1 MNKMLSVI
9 LLMLIVIGLGCSNEN
24 PETVPS
30 KNKVSE
36 NVRPTVTS
44 LAVNSPQKSSVP
56 VPKVD
61 KVTSTKNVEKVM
73 IETPT
78 PVVLLDLPPV
88 EASDVMDKLKNLW
101 LEGYQRN
108 TDLDV
113 SLDLT
118 VGSSDL
124 TQSLPLKMKGKVDKY
139 SNFEGTLDSSDSNG
153 RQSVQLITLEDKA
166 YYKFREA
173 TSWSEIPDAKA
184 LLTPYVIANILI
196 NQIKDGVYVSSEIM
210 GGVETYHLRGEIE
223 SRKFGSFIRALDGS
237 AGIFTVD
244 LWVEIGSSRLGR
256 FTAVGDLVG
265 GPSLKGPN
273 GEKVSID
280 ASIRYTAWSTDG
292 DIVIV
297 KPELPPTPN
306 NLQWESA
313 PEFEIDVERDYQ
325 AVIKIFNGGEI
336 WIDLLEDAAPVTVNN
351 FVFLSQQGYYDGITF
366 HRVIP
371 GFMAQTGDPTGTGR
385 GGPGYS
391 FQNEFH
397 PSARHDSVGT
407 VSMANAG
414 MRNGNGT
421 NGSQFFITYRDTS
434 RLDGLLPNGDEKDC
448 EVQGTSC
455 HSVFG
460 KVIKGMAIVEQIS
473 PRDPSKNGPIGDSIE
488 SIKIVIK

>member
-1 MNKMLSVI
+1 MNKLLSVI
-9 LLMLIVIGLGCSNEN
+9 LLILVAIGFGCSNEN
-24 PETVPS
+24 VPS
-30 KNKVSE
+30 E
-36 NVRPTVTS
+36 NGALENAIPTVTS
-44 LAVNSPQKSSVP
+44 SVVNSPQKSSVP
-56 VPKVD
+56 APKVD
-61 KVTSTKNVEKVM
+61 RVTSTKNVEKVM

-88 EASDVMDKLKNLW
+88 EASDVMDKLKISW
-101 LEGYQRN
+101 VEGYPRN

-118 VGSSDL
+118 VNSSDL
-124 TQSLPLKMKGKVDKY
+124 TQSLPLKMKGKVDAY

-173 TSWSEIPDAKA
+173 TSWTEMQDAKA
-184 LLTPYVIANILI
+184 LLTPYMIANILI

-265 GPSLKGPN
+265 GPSLEGPN

-280 ASIRYTAWSTDG
+280 ASIRYTAWSSDG

-325 AVIKIFNGGEI
+325 AVIKIFNRGEI
-336 WIDLLEDAAPVTVNN
+336 LIDLLEDEAPVTVNN

-371 GFMAQTGDPTGTGR
+371 GFMAQTGAPTGTGR

-391 FQNEFH
+391 FENEFH

-414 MRNGNGT
+414 MRNGKGT

-434 RLDGLLPNGDEKDC
+434 RLDGLLPNGEEKDC

-460 KVIKGMAIVEQIS
+460 KVIQGMAIVEQIS